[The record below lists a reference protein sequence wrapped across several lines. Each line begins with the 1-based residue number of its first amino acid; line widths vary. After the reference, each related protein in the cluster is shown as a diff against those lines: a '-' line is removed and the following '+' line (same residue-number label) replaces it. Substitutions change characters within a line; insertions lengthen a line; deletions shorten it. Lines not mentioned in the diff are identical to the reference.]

1 MTHLEA
7 IKNWIQT
14 YPYYDIL
21 SEFSVDYTDQ
31 IPNNG
36 GIFPAGLTEVSRKT
50 DVLGNTTVN
59 NQENFGIYVVFEKS
73 PGDET
78 AAEANQDW
86 ISQFQFWV
94 QEQSIRGL
102 APVFGDVPPTERIT
116 ASSGALYAA
125 SDEGLATYMVQLT
138 INYTMRY

>member
-1 MTHLEA
+1 MSHLSQIRE
-7 IKNWIQT
+7 WIAAF
-14 YPYYDIL
+14 PDYDIL

-50 DVLGNTTVN
+50 DILGNVTVV
-59 NQENFGIYVVFEKS
+59 NQESFGIYVNFYKA
-73 PGDET
+73 PGDDA
-78 AAEANQDW
+78 AAEVNQEW
-86 ISQFQFWV
+86 IADFQLWV
-94 QEQSIRGL
+94 QEQSVTGQ
-102 APVFGDVPPTERIT
+102 APIFGDIPYTEKVT

-138 INYTMRY
+138 INYTKRY